1 MILYNQYRLIG
12 RDIMNEYDDGTEVWE
27 DKDNLKI
34 VVKDAEL
41 GKFEIE
47 GFENASQMRVFVN
60 FGDFE
65 NSENNDFHVCTGSN
79 LQLKWNYFGK

>member
-1 MILYNQYRLIG
+1 
-12 RDIMNEYDDGTEVWE
+12 MNEYDDGTEVWE

-47 GFENASQMRVFVN
+47 GFENASQMRMFVN
-60 FGDFE
+60 FFGWKDFI
-65 NSENNDFHVCTGSN
+65 DH
-79 LQLKWNYFGK
+79 GKKDTEH